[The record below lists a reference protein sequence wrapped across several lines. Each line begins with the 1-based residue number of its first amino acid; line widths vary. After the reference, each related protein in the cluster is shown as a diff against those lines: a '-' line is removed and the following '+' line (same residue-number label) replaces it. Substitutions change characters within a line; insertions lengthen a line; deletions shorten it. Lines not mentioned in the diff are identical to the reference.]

1 MEVAL
6 IKRSAAKNSLI
17 FHNAF
22 LSQENGPADFFPI
35 AKDDMPFTPNGIL
48 TYSLRRVRHTGSV
61 LHSNLAK
68 SPPFLRRS
76 IFVRIGSLQDSINL
90 SYLWTLPVSNTA
102 NRAGFN

>member
-1 MEVAL
+1 MAL

-68 SPPFLRRS
+68 SPPFLRAQHFCENRLPARLHKS
-76 IFVRIGSLQDSINL
+76 VLSLDS
-90 SYLWTLPVSNTA
+90 
-102 NRAGFN
+102 AGEQHSQQSWI